1 MSGLPLLR
9 PAPATGANLGAM
21 VSCLPAV
28 GGIGIKATDPKTT
41 AGALVTIS
49 ETRKNNCRAAT
60 TKHQHEHLVPQNP
73 LYTNVLPDI
82 TGGKRK
88 HVKHVDGLE
97 GSGGNAQKRGR
108 RFAGPRPQ
116 SPKTSSNI
124 GLGDGV
130 NFLPN
135 IGGKLLASGS
145 TGVLPAIGGKSEL
158 GRSKGG
164 AAQETA
170 IPQPPRGTSEFRLGG
185 CSLPNIGGA
194 NPSIGSTNVDMT
206 STGRGQNVLQD
217 QDPTHQTAIILP
229 DIGAKLPVTDRNKC
243 PAIGGKSGLVA
254 SHLATGS
261 KNGRRR
267 PSVPSWRPNARDDLP
282 VLASRF
288 GADLLSVPQEWLDME
303 KAVALLQK
311 HGLRLPVVGGKLRE
325 FNPGQ
330 RIMFW
335 EVYSGCGNATRA
347 FVESASGDHEIAGPP
362 VDTVR
367 KAWFGLP
374 SWNVMLPSV
383 RQFLWAIM
391 VVCLPMWVHCAPPCT
406 FWSLLSRRTNHRS
419 RIEDEDL
426 RLQALVHIVFS
437 LQLCRH
443 QLRQTRWFSFEHPPT
458 CSSWKLDLLQE
469 LVASGTSQTVEKY
482 IFDSCR
488 WGHQDPGNGKLYRK
502 RQCFASNADLSPL
515 CLHCECCVRHQV
527 VEGAVDSGP
536 RKGTRRSLVA
546 GEYPWAFCVAWAD
559 LIKSLVKSASG
570 GT

>member
-1 MSGLPLLR
+1 MRIENFIP
-9 PAPATGANLGAM
+9 TLGRN
-21 VSCLPAV
+21 S
-28 GGIGIKATDPKTT
+28 
-41 AGALVTIS
+41 
-49 ETRKNNCRAAT
+49 
-60 TKHQHEHLVPQNP
+60 
-73 LYTNVLPDI
+73 
-82 TGGKRK
+82 
-88 HVKHVDGLE
+88 KHVDGLE

-108 RFAGPRPQ
+108 RTAGPRPQ
-116 SPKTSSNI
+116 SPKTSSNF
-124 GLGDGV
+124 GLEDGV
-130 NFLPN
+130 NFLPT

-145 TGVLPAIGGKSEL
+145 TRVLPAIGGKSEL

-164 AAQETA
+164 TAQETA
-170 IPQPPRGTSEFRLGG
+170 IPQPPRSTSEFRLGG
-185 CSLPNIGGA
+185 CSFLPNIGGA
-194 NPSIGSTNVDMT
+194 TLAIGSTKVDMT

-229 DIGAKLPVTDRNKC
+229 DIGAKLPVTDGNKC

-254 SHLATGS
+254 SNLATGS

-303 KAVALLQK
+303 KAAALLQK
-311 HGLRLPVVGGKLRE
+311 HALRLPVAGGKLRE

-330 RIMFW
+330 RIMCW

-374 SWNVMLPSV
+374 SWNVLLPSV

-391 VVCLPMWVHCAPPCT
+391 VVCQPMWVHCAPPCT
-406 FWSLLSRRTNHRS
+406 FWSSLSRRTNHRS

-443 QLRQTRWFSFEHPPT
+443 QLRQKRWCSFEHPPT
-458 CSSWKLDLLQE
+458 ASSWNLDLLQE
-469 LVASGTSQTVEKY
+469 LVASGTSQTGPTVVAGNNMLKMEKY

-515 CLHCECCVRHQV
+515 CLRCVCCVRHQV
-527 VEGAVDSGP
+527 VEGTVDSGP

-559 LIKSLVKSASG
+559 LIKSASG

>member
-1 MSGLPLLR
+1 MCVVFWLKAEGHIVETMSWLPLLR
-9 PAPATGANLGAM
+9 PAPSTGGNVCAM
-21 VSCLPAV
+21 ASFLPAV
-28 GGIGIKATDPKTT
+28 GGIGMKATDPKTT
-41 AGALVTIS
+41 AGAQVTIS
-49 ETRKNNCRAAT
+49 ETRKN
-60 TKHQHEHLVPQNP
+60 
-73 LYTNVLPDI
+73 
-82 TGGKRK
+82 GKR
-88 HVKHVDGLE
+88 KHVDGLE

-108 RFAGPRPQ
+108 RTAGPRPQ
-116 SPKTSSNI
+116 SPKTSSNF
-124 GLGDGV
+124 GLEDGV
-130 NFLPN
+130 NFLPT

-145 TGVLPAIGGKSEL
+145 TRVLPAIGGKSEL

-164 AAQETA
+164 TAQETA
-170 IPQPPRGTSEFRLGG
+170 IPQPPRSTSEFRLGG
-185 CSLPNIGGA
+185 CSFLPNIGGA
-194 NPSIGSTNVDMT
+194 TLAIGSTKVDMT

-229 DIGAKLPVTDRNKC
+229 DIGAKLPVTDGNKC

-254 SHLATGS
+254 SNLATGS

-303 KAVALLQK
+303 KAAALLQK
-311 HGLRLPVVGGKLRE
+311 HALRLPVAGGKLRE

-335 EVYSGCGNATRA
+335 EVYSGCCNATRA

-362 VDTVR
+362 VDIVR
-367 KAWFGLP
+367 KAWFGLR
-374 SWNVMLPSV
+374 SWNVLLPSV

-391 VVCLPMWVHCAPPCT
+391 VVCQPMWVHCAPPCT
-406 FWSLLSRRTNHRS
+406 FWSSLSRRTNHRS
-419 RIEDEDL
+419 RIEDEDI

-443 QLRQTRWFSFEHPPT
+443 QLRQKRWFSFEHPPT
-458 CSSWKLDLLQE
+458 ASSWNLDLLQE
-469 LVASGTSQTVEKY
+469 LVASGTSQTGPTVVAGNNMLKMEKY

-515 CLHCECCVRHQV
+515 CLRCVCCVRHQV
-527 VEGAVDSGP
+527 VEGKVDSGP
-536 RKGTRRSLVA
+536 RKGTRRAVVA
-546 GEYPWAFCVAWAD
+546 GEYPWAFCVAWAH
-559 LIKSLVKSASG
+559 LIKLASG